1 MIIKQLLKNPF
12 VSITLV
18 ALLVQFA
25 MLLLFYNLPDPL
37 GLSLTELFE
46 GKIFW
51 QVLMAVG
58 TILFVSAIF
67 AFLKAPRALALFFGF
82 YFVLATADYEVFRFS
97 HQRLSFSF
105 LRTYFHFSN
114 ITDATTIGTLG
125 GDLKGTILYISL
137 ALACVVA
144 SIVFCVVYTM
154 RKRAARGVLT
164 GHYLSPEKPARK
176 VPVVF
181 ISVGAAFLL
190 LPLIFFA
197 CGVRGDLY
205 LPITHTHINLRM
217 TLGKYTLTAPV
228 LHIAVQETFEF
239 FYDNEKIT
247 DEIRKD
253 MESFLPEKM
262 VANRLNVKDYPVYRA
277 APNHEYRAKQPYNI
291 VFIMGES
298 FKGRIFNRML
308 EGDTTLAPNLW
319 NLATGKMFTNGGGG
333 LWFKNGYS
341 GGYPTVRGT
350 MATYLGFPSHPNRDL
365 PSFYSSNHF
374 TGIPEYLKNYHKFY
388 ITVSNPIFDHTL
400 PFVER
405 FYGNNWSFPQ
415 NVTDGTI
422 IDSVGIDMVIS
433 HLPKLPTD
441 SSWFIAFN
449 TITSHIPFFEYP
461 DDFAPKPDDAMA
473 RYYNA
478 IRYTDQQLGR
488 FFEKLSSRPDFERTV
503 IVVLGDHDTP
513 VDSIDYAV
521 PQPLGVSVSRIFMG
535 IFSPDSNLFNG
546 LTVREDVA
554 SQLDMGPTVMDLAQ
568 VREPNHFW
576 GYDLL
581 TEERPAEQPSL
592 FFSQNAYFLGFSDHV
607 LTGGLDNEEVYSD
620 IDGSFKEVKDSV
632 SLTWKKRAIST
643 SKVLRSLLRN
653 DNMEPR

>member
-1 MIIKQLLKNPF
+1 MIFKQLIKNPF

-18 ALLVQFA
+18 ALFVQFA
-25 MLLLFYNLPDPL
+25 MLILFYNLPDPL
-37 GLSLTELFE
+37 GLSLVELFE

-67 AFLKAPRALALFFGF
+67 AFLKAPRALAIFYAF
-82 YFVLATADYEVFRFS
+82 YFILATADYEVFRFS
-97 HQRLSFSF
+97 HQRLSYSF

-114 ITDATTIGTLG
+114 ITDATTLGTLG
-125 GDLKGTILYISL
+125 GDLKGTILYLSL
-137 ALACVVA
+137 AFACIVACVV
-144 SIVFCVVYTM
+144 FCIVYTL
-154 RKRAARGVLT
+154 RKKSASKDAPSALE
-164 GHYLSPEKPARK
+164 SEKTSKK

-181 ISVGAAFLL
+181 ISVGATFLL

-197 CGVRGDLY
+197 CGIRGDIY
-205 LPITHTHINLRM
+205 LPITHSHINLRV
-217 TLGKYTLTAPV
+217 TLGKYTLTAPD
-228 LHIAVQETFEF
+228 LHIAIQETFEF

-247 DEIRKD
+247 DEVREDLK
-253 MESFLPEKM
+253 SFLPQEM
-262 VANRLNVKDYPVYRA
+262 VENLVNPAEYPVLRA
-277 APNHEYRAKQPYNI
+277 ASAHEYRATKPYNI

-308 EGDTTLAPNLW
+308 DGDTVLAPNLW
-319 NLATGKMFTNGGGG
+319 NLASGKLFPNGGGG
-333 LWFKNGYS
+333 LWFKNAFS

-374 TGIPEYLKNYHKFY
+374 TGIPEFLTGYRKFY
-388 ITVSNPIFDHTL
+388 TTVSNPIFDHTL
-400 PFVER
+400 PFVEK
-405 FYGNNWSFPQ
+405 FYGDNWDFPQ
-415 NVTDGTI
+415 NVKDGTT
-422 IDSVGIDMVIS
+422 IDSVGVDLVIS
-433 HLPKLPTD
+433 HLSDMPTD
-441 SSWFIAFN
+441 SSWFLAFN

-478 IRYTDQQLGR
+478 VRYTDQQLGR
-488 FFEKLSSRPDFERTV
+488 FFEQLSSRPDFERTV
-503 IVVLGDHDTP
+503 IIILGDHDTP

-521 PQPLGVSVSRIFMG
+521 PQPLGVSVSRIFLG

-546 LTVREDVA
+546 LVVREDVA

-568 VREPNHFW
+568 VRQQNHFW

-581 TEERPAEQPSL
+581 TEERPAGQPSL
-592 FFSQNAYFLGFSDHV
+592 FFSQNAYYLGFRDHV
-607 LTGGLDNEEVYSD
+607 LTGGLENEDVYSD
-620 IDGSFKEVKDSV
+620 IDGSFRVVNDSTSV
-632 SLTWKKRAIST
+632 MWKKRAVGA
-643 SKVLRSLLRN
+643 SKALRSLLRN